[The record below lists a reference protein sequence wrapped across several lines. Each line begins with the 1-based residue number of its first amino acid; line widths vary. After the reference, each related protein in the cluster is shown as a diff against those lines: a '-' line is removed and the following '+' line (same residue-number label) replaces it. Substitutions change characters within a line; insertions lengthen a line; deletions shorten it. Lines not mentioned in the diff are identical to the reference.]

1 MTGKVSKDQTEYDL
15 ETAISA
21 AIEAAFP
28 RLGAAGIKHQIEF
41 SIRLGHATIT
51 AKGRESWI
59 RRGRAD
65 ILLTIDSK
73 PLAILELKKRGV
85 ALTTDDGEQGIS
97 YARLLPIMAPFVV
110 VTNGNETR
118 IIETFSGQPYTG
130 ETPDAKSFEALMLSA
145 ARVAAGDRDDA
156 IATLMG
162 SDPQVWTS
170 AVAAAS
176 ARAVNELTATPDHP
190 LRPFGPLKILRLATR
205 QLAHKLR
212 TSRLVLISGPPLAG
226 KTNILEQL
234 VRLIDPQVAGGL
246 FLECGASEVFRKISD
261 LLTDTLDWPVDPE
274 AARAW
279 VRQLSRAGGPALV
292 LAIDRLDPEDRDD
305 VRMIEDLTSNTFGPA
320 LRVVVGLDT
329 DATRRALTSADG
341 RRESPIG
348 RRAAIVE
355 VEDLAEPEYFVALKA
370 LAELNMGI
378 MDGGQHSPDLRRPW
392 LLQAMATRLSG
403 IEREGVGV
411 FPAVPGLEIIAQAR
425 ANFGDPELRRRYGG
439 LAQAIAADAQ
449 DQSKPYAMALE
460 LMGRY
465 FVRRAT
471 LDGILP
477 ASDIEWLLRQGYLPP
492 SIADGNVP
500 ILTIGFPELLA
511 SELARHLS
519 IELRE
524 LVETDPV
531 DAAEWLAGAAS
542 NFLFGDIVAAQAFL
556 DLSSGNGRV
565 PLALYDALANTT
577 PDREATHAGQLLS
590 TWVEGVGSIDI
601 RPQDDGSTILT
612 INGEDHT
619 VESDNDQGESI
630 GNVHAWLILSQLA
643 SCRFVAE
650 GNGSQRR
657 LDPETLLLVGT
668 ADFVLRQPRNDIL
681 MDSVPVHDSD
691 EGGQFVCHNAG
702 VVEAVTQSILRYLSN
717 EPREDRDTFVAAAMD
732 IDSIYLTAR
741 LDIALRM
748 LTRSTDAD
756 LAAWASEMLTNTVR
770 PAFLRHAQDH

>member
-1 MTGKVSKDQTEYDL
+1 MTGRVSKDHTEYDL

-21 AIEAAFP
+21 AIEATFP

-65 ILLTIDSK
+65 ILLTIESK

-145 ARVAAGDRDDA
+145 ARVAAGDRDNA

-261 LLTDTLDWPVDPE
+261 LLADTLDWPVDPE

-292 LAIDRLDPEDRDD
+292 LAIDRLDPEDHDD

-355 VEDLAEPEYFVALKA
+355 VEDLAEPEYFIALKA

-378 MDGGQHSPDLRRPW
+378 M
-392 LLQAMATRLSG
+392 
-403 IEREGVGV
+403 
-411 FPAVPGLEIIAQAR
+411 
-425 ANFGDPELRRRYGG
+425 
-439 LAQAIAADAQ
+439 
-449 DQSKPYAMALE
+449 AL
-460 LMGRY
+460 
-465 FVRRAT
+465 
-471 LDGILP
+471 
-477 ASDIEWLLRQGYLPP
+477 
-492 SIADGNVP
+492 
-500 ILTIGFPELLA
+500 
-511 SELARHLS
+511 
-519 IELRE
+519 
-524 LVETDPV
+524 
-531 DAAEWLAGAAS
+531 
-542 NFLFGDIVAAQAFL
+542 
-556 DLSSGNGRV
+556 
-565 PLALYDALANTT
+565 
-577 PDREATHAGQLLS
+577 
-590 TWVEGVGSIDI
+590 
-601 RPQDDGSTILT
+601 
-612 INGEDHT
+612 
-619 VESDNDQGESI
+619 

-643 SCRFVAE
+643 SRRFVAE

-657 LDPETLLLVGT
+657 LDLETLLLVGT

-756 LAAWASEMLTNTVR
+756 LAAWASEVLTNTVR